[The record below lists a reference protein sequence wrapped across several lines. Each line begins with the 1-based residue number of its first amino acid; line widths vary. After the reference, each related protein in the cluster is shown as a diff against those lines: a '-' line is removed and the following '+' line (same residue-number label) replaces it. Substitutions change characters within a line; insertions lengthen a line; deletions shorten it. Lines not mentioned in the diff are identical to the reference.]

1 MPVGFEGVLG
11 RLVNKDLI
19 LPYFEISMLADNWP
33 DSYDINVDSSEYY
46 GLGDGYFHPSTHPLM
61 GERQLYLMFHPDTR
75 DSMVGERKSL
85 KGQMTLT
92 MGSALHA
99 VLQTQMKQARLI
111 YDDDIEVEYI
121 NHDHH
126 VRGRIDWIAH
136 LPNGLIVPVEFKALD
151 CATPILTTQGWSTM
165 GELRDGDEVFAPDGH
180 PTKVTQA
187 HPVRVDRPCYELS
200 FRDGQSVVADE
211 DHLWQVYDR
220 RQRRDRVLTTKELA
234 ESSGWEKGKWH
245 KNRFCVPC
253 TEPLQAPEA
262 DLPINPWLL
271 GMWLGDGSTR
281 DPEITSGEND
291 LSYLLERLDELDV
304 EYQVFRHENRPPCVY
319 MREWWLLCAFRDL
332 GLMWLE
338 KGGKRKGRKFIPDQ
352 YMTASESQ
360 RRQLLAGIMDS
371 DGTVGDHQAVVCMKN
386 KDLMRQVLQ
395 LSRSLGYRATWAESV
410 ARLNG
415 EDKGPVYWV
424 KFSTGWGSSPFDMP
438 RKRELFE
445 GKPKGFQSKTNS
457 ITAVVPVESRPTRC
471 ITVAHESALYVVGEG
486 FVPTHNTRMSWAY
499 KRQKE
504 PELSWLAQ
512 LNLGMDNT
520 GYDFGI
526 ILMLES
532 GFPYQMKEFHVRRDE
547 RLLEETYDKF
557 DRVREA
563 IATNTPPR
571 ACCAFDSSENKA
583 CPARFVCWNSEDPK
597 RRP

>member
-111 YDDDIEVEYI
+111 HDDDIEVEYI

-136 LPNGLIVPVEFKALD
+136 LPNGLIVPVEFK
-151 CATPILTTQGWSTM
+151 
-165 GELRDGDEVFAPDGH
+165 
-180 PTKVTQA
+180 
-187 HPVRVDRPCYELS
+187 
-200 FRDGQSVVADE
+200 
-211 DHLWQVYDR
+211 
-220 RQRRDRVLTTKELA
+220 
-234 ESSGWEKGKWH
+234 
-245 KNRFCVPC
+245 
-253 TEPLQAPEA
+253 
-262 DLPINPWLL
+262 
-271 GMWLGDGSTR
+271 
-281 DPEITSGEND
+281 
-291 LSYLLERLDELDV
+291 
-304 EYQVFRHENRPPCVY
+304 
-319 MREWWLLCAFRDL
+319 
-332 GLMWLE
+332 
-338 KGGKRKGRKFIPDQ
+338 
-352 YMTASESQ
+352 
-360 RRQLLAGIMDS
+360 
-371 DGTVGDHQAVVCMKN
+371 
-386 KDLMRQVLQ
+386 
-395 LSRSLGYRATWAESV
+395 
-410 ARLNG
+410 
-415 EDKGPVYWV
+415 
-424 KFSTGWGSSPFDMP
+424 
-438 RKRELFE
+438 
-445 GKPKGFQSKTNS
+445 
-457 ITAVVPVESRPTRC
+457 
-471 ITVAHESALYVVGEG
+471 
-486 FVPTHNTRMSWAY
+486 TRMSWAY

-571 ACCAFDSSENKA
+571 ACCAFDSPENKA